1 MLNVDVILKI
11 NKGIVM
17 TESERFGVV
26 FKVSKWAM
34 TLALFFST
42 LKIPECLHISMCFR
56 LQNACYT

>member
-42 LKIPECLHISMCFR
+42 LKITECLCISVSFR